1 MLAIDGIPTQED
13 ILQKAPP
20 ESRLSRGPV
29 AMIECW
35 QEIPCNPCVVSCPTG
50 AITMEKLTAIPQIDF
65 DKCIGCALCVA
76 ACPGLAIAL
85 VDGSKEDG
93 DRVSIPYEFPLPE
106 VGETVDCLNHEG
118 KVVCEGTVEKVVHL
132 PAVNKKDKTPI
143 VTLKVPKGMALYVRF
158 FKRR

>member
-1 MLAIDGIPTQED
+1 MLPIDGIPTKED
-13 ILQKAPP
+13 ILAKAPP
-20 ESRLSRGPV
+20 VDRMKKGAV

-50 AITMEKLTAIPQIDF
+50 AITMESLTAIPQIDF

-76 ACPGLAIAL
+76 ACPGLAILL
-85 VDGSKEDG
+85 VDSSKEDG

-118 KVVCEGTVEKVVHL
+118 KVICEGVIEKVVHL

-143 VTLKVPKGMALYVRF
+143 VTIKVPKGYALQVRF